1 MPPTV
6 IFLVLV
12 MFFVVFFFFF
22 DRVTIFFISQNRQLA
37 AKFVDMHFLFL
48 VFSFHLYFICQR
60 NEAGNSPAMEFMGF
74 QRCMDFLLGCGLAI
88 TTFISDRHTQIAS
101 HMKNVLAHIT
111 HYFDL
116 WHLKK
121 STVHCIYIMHDYI
134 VSFVFLQTII
144 IVFVGLFEIII
155 VFHVSLFW
163 TTAYKKKSL
172 WHISHFKVRPWCYM
186 YISVHSK
193 VFYETENFYFVIG
206 KITQ

>member
-1 MPPTV
+1 MQYRILKCQAIKSVLHWTIQTRQWNNNSCHATYCNISCRCNV
-6 IFLVLV
+6 FLS
-12 MFFVVFFFFF
+12 FFFF

-48 VFSFHLYFICQR
+48 VFSFYLYFICQR

-101 HMKNVLAHIT
+101 HMKNVLMHIT

-121 STVHCIYIMHDYI
+121 SFCPFYLYNAWLHCFICFRTTNNYCFGRI
-134 VSFVFLQTII
+134 VWNNNCFMLVCSEQQHT
-144 IVFVGLFEIII
+144 
-155 VFHVSLFW
+155 
-163 TTAYKKKSL
+163 KKNL
-172 WHISHFKVRPWCYM
+172 YDIFHISR
-186 YISVHSK
+186 
-193 VFYETENFYFVIG
+193 
-206 KITQ
+206 